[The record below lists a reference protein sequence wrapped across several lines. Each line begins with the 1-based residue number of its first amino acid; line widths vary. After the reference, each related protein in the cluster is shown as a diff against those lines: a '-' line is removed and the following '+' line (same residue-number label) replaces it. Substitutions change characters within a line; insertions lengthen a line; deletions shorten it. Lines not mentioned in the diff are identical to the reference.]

1 MKLQADTNYGVYEV
15 AEFEDSAT
23 PLEQSAFYDGL
34 YTIAD
39 GELLCAEVDGYWEE
53 VIRIEYGITSEH
65 MRPL

>member
-23 PLEQSAFYDGL
+23 PLEQSEFYDRL
-34 YTIAD
+34 YTLTD
-39 GELLCAEVDGYWEE
+39 GELLCAEVDKNVAEA
-53 VIRIEYGITSEH
+53 IAREYGITSEH